1 MFDEKKFEKIAQ
13 RTEQLIDQYGDDK
26 EAQEIVRDNLLL
38 LVDMIFDEIKKQYK
52 KTKDKRYLEIADK
65 LYKKARKE
73 NAYDLL

>member
-38 LVDMIFDEIKKQYK
+38 LVDMIFDEIEKQYK

-73 NAYDLL
+73 NT

>member
-38 LVDMIFDEIKKQYK
+38 LVDMIFDEIEKQYK

>member
-38 LVDMIFDEIKKQYK
+38 LVDMIFDEIEKQYK

-65 LYKKARKE
+65 LYKKVRKE
-73 NAYDLL
+73 NT

>member
-38 LVDMIFDEIKKQYK
+38 LVDMIFDEIEKQ
-52 KTKDKRYLEIADK
+52 
-65 LYKKARKE
+65 
-73 NAYDLL
+73 